1 MIGATVEEKAMSE
14 RSAFRILGTGIG
26 VPEDVLT
33 NAGIREEH
41 VNINCRWVAERLGI
55 KERRIARPGTLSSD
69 LAATAISSALQQ
81 TGVAPE
87 SVDLLILAT
96 ATPDRVAPSTA
107 CLAQAKAGLRNAVA
121 FDLNSV
127 CSGFL
132 FALTTASA
140 YLQAGLARR
149 AVVVG
154 ADVFSRIT
162 DWKRSDCVFFG
173 DGAGAVVIERSSAQG
188 FFFDAELYSDA
199 TKTDTFTVL
208 PNEAFTMD
216 ARGVHDA
223 ALYAVS
229 RCMRVLIERH
239 KIDVDQIDAVIPHQ
253 PSITLLR
260 RIAAENGIPF
270 EKFRTNMDRYANTAS
285 ATLPIVLHEAF
296 SDGGMKTGDLVMF
309 AAAGSGFTAGAA
321 LYRWH

>member
-1 MIGATVEEKAMSE
+1 MSKQ
-14 RSAFRILGTGIG
+14 SAFRILGTGIG
-26 VPEDVLT
+26 VPDNVLT
-33 NAGIREEH
+33 NAGIREDH
-41 VNINCRWVAERLGI
+41 VNINCNWVAERLGI
-55 KERRIARPGTLSSD
+55 KERRIAEPGTSSSD
-69 LAATAISSALQQ
+69 LAATAVASALRQAA
-81 TGVAPE
+81 VAPD

-96 ATPDRVAPSTA
+96 ATPDRVAPSSA
-107 CLAQAKAGLRNAVA
+107 CLTQAKTGLNNAVA

-132 FALTTASA
+132 FALATASA
-140 YLQAGLARR
+140 YLQAGMARR
-149 AVVVG
+149 AVVAG

-173 DGAGAVVIERSSAQG
+173 DGAGAVVIERSSAEG

-199 TKTDTFTVL
+199 TKTDTFTVR
-208 PNEAFTMD
+208 PNEAFSMD

-223 ALYAVS
+223 ARYAVS
-229 RCMRVLIERH
+229 KCMRVLMERH
-239 KIDVDQIDAVIPHQ
+239 EIGVDKIDAVIPHQ

-260 RIAAENGIPF
+260 RIASDNGIPF

-296 SDGGMKTGDLVMF
+296 SDGGLKNGDLVMF